1 MVRHVFGSIFLRQPY
16 KSADHWRILLRA
28 GDGSGKGV
36 YWIYDGEEQCVAA
49 EYCKVN
55 LGSCRL
61 NEICRDESKTV
72 LRVSESITF
81 LIPSNAQKLVDII
94 NDKGMGTSICYMTP
108 GNLRL
113 CRVLEENL
121 LLLPKGQN

>member
-49 EYCKVN
+49 EYCKVSI
-55 LGSCRL
+55 L
-61 NEICRDESKTV
+61 KTV

-81 LIPSNAQKLVDII
+81 LIP
-94 NDKGMGTSICYMTP
+94 
-108 GNLRL
+108 
-113 CRVLEENL
+113 
-121 LLLPKGQN
+121 